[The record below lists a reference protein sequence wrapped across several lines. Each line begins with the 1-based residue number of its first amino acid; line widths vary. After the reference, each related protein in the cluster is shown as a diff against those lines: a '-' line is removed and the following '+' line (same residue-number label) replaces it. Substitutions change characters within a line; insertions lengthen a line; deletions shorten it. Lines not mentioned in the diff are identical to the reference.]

1 MEIVEL
7 KETEMLETRQKVKE
21 LKAADFIL
29 LMLFGY
35 NRSIRRFGVKRLMR
49 SVKETGC
56 FLEPIKYITAAT
68 YFAFYPEREI
78 RLESGKVINKDSEGL
93 DKILFV
99 LDGQHRIEA
108 DNELEIEDKNYQ
120 STLEAEQ
127 VILPENVTP
136 DMWMTTVNNNKLNW
150 NERDRAGYIISVRP
164 KEETNISVVN
174 QLRNGYGIS
183 ERYGYSLLNLYD
195 GYRKKLYEDYM
206 RHPEKGLHSVLRGT
220 PENRKRGLEILHA
233 LEVGFRNYPKV
244 IRNMAVINFVI
255 EIYNETSDKNKEKIV
270 KVLQSF
276 FMALPEATVTEISDT
291 NDKSRR
297 IDILRKAWRKF
308 LRRVK
313 QADEA
318 EQIMDITINA
328 EREWAAMMETSKK
341 KTNHK
346 QIQ

>member
-35 NRSIRRFGVKRLMR
+35 NRSIRRSGVKRLMR

-78 RLESGKVINKDSEGL
+78 RLESGRVINKDSEGL

-127 VILPENVTP
+127 VMLPENVTP

-150 NERDRAGYIISVRP
+150 NERDRAGYIISVSPQVREVMLG
-164 KEETNISVVN
+164 KEGVAS
-174 QLRNGYGIS
+174 
-183 ERYGYSLLNLYD
+183 
-195 GYRKKLYEDYM
+195 YM
-206 RHPEKGLHSVLRGT
+206 RQQTAFIDMSSINPVDSKYIGSVL
-220 PENRKRGLEILHA
+220 
-233 LEVGFRNYPKV
+233 
-244 IRNMAVINFVI
+244 
-255 EIYNETSDKNKEKIV
+255 KE
-270 KVLQSF
+270 QDGCF
-276 FMALPEATVTEISDT
+276 HLPA
-291 NDKSRR
+291 
-297 IDILRKAWRKF
+297 F
-308 LRRVK
+308 
-313 QADEA
+313 
-318 EQIMDITINA
+318 
-328 EREWAAMMETSKK
+328 
-341 KTNHK
+341 
-346 QIQ
+346 